1 MKNSLGEDVYSRL
14 MSNLY
19 SLRDKKVQEIKS
31 NAGEFLTHTANV
43 PPEMMGGSVLP
54 RNNLNQFGENRNN
67 YVFATESESE
77 RDFYALRTVD
87 KERKNINWK
96 KQARVDGEEKMFL
109 SWKK

>member
-31 NAGEFLTHTANV
+31 NAGEFLPHTSNV
-43 PPEMMGGSVLP
+43 PPNVMNGSVLP
-54 RNNLNQFGENRNN
+54 RNNLNQFGENRGNF
-67 YVFATESESE
+67 VFATESESE

-87 KERKNINWK
+87 REGENINWK
-96 KQARVDGEEKMFL
+96 K
-109 SWKK
+109 